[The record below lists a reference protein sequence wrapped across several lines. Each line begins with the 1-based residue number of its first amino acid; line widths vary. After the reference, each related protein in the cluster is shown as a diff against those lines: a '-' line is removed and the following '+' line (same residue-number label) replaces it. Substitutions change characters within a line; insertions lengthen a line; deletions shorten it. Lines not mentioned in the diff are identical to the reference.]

1 MGKSVGRTGLEEKIS
16 SQYESVF
23 EFVAFEMW
31 TSKWRCLVNSWM
43 YEFGVQGGNPQRKH
57 KYRYYQYMQ
66 MVFLVMNPF
75 QSFSKQRSCRHPC
88 KTESRSE
95 LLYTYPLTPRNCNK
109 KHEVSFSKHLTLS

>member
-1 MGKSVGRTGLEEKIS
+1 MLSIEDLLLTIVGKSVGRMGLEEKIS

-43 YEFGVQGGNPQRKH
+43 YEFRVQGGNPQRKH

-66 MVFLVMNPF
+66 MVFLVMKSIQVIF
-75 QSFSKQRSCRHPC
+75 QTKELQAPLQNRKQ
-88 KTESRSE
+88 T
-95 LLYTYPLTPRNCNK
+95 
-109 KHEVSFSKHLTLS
+109 

>member
-66 MVFLVMNPF
+66 MVFLVMKSIPVIF
-75 QSFSKQRSCRHPC
+75 QTKELQASLQNRKQI
-88 KTESRSE
+88 
-95 LLYTYPLTPRNCNK
+95 
-109 KHEVSFSKHLTLS
+109 